1 MRSLIDFLK
10 YHNAVPV
17 IIAVLVLGTGVVFA
31 ANPAV
36 RETFFPADS
45 GPIGPAPAPENQILQ
60 MTDIGD
66 FDMAFRVDMVREQ
79 TEAYQ
84 VVYSYRTLEV
94 IDRAWQVTPKAKIMD
109 IPKALLGK
117 RDLGLYAAEQIG
129 QVMDREISYLSEVQ
143 ARLTDASPAGDD
155 AGRYNRLAGKTLD
168 PKDREFNGYK
178 PVVKGEGEEKPTP
191 SVTVVN
197 LPGQE
202 SPVQTTLSKE
212 EVRQIIIDSIANF
225 LSIDAVPVVP
235 APAGPAT
242 VPVEVH
248 PAETVVPAEEL
259 NEVGESA
266 EAASEESET
275 TVLEEEN
282 PSEEG

>member
-17 IIAVLVLGTGVVFA
+17 IVAVLVLGTGVVFA
-31 ANPAV
+31 ANPAA
-36 RETFFPADS
+36 RETFFPTDS

-66 FDMAFRVDMVREQ
+66 FDMAFRVDTVSERA
-79 TEAYQ
+79 EAYQ
-84 VVYSYRTLEV
+84 VAYSYRTLEV
-94 IDRAWQVTPKAKIMD
+94 IDRAWQVVPKAKIMD

-143 ARLTDASPAGDD
+143 VRLTDTSLTGDD

-168 PKDREFNGYK
+168 SKDREFNGYK
-178 PVVKGEGEEKPTP
+178 PVVKGEEKEKPIP

-225 LSIDAVPVVP
+225 LSIDAAPAVP
-235 APAGPAT
+235 APAGPVT
-242 VPVEVH
+242 VPAEVH

-259 NEVGESA
+259 NDEVDESA

-275 TVLEEEN
+275 TILEEKN
-282 PSEEG
+282 PSE